1 MSAALTGLRYDS
13 RNIFG
18 IEIVFDVEAVD
29 VIVNNIR
36 HVANCPHWAC
46 VSCSKQLFQEVTSN
60 SILTSMVVPPESV
73 IVDIGCHIG
82 TYSLPLA
89 KQGHSLISID
99 GSPDSIA
106 CLGEAQRRNNLRNII
121 AINKV
126 LSNDERSCFFNSKSS
141 AYSAIDDNFST
152 NIPQTTSTLDIL
164 LKSQLSYINQCD
176 LIKMDVEGQ
185 EQKVIEGAFYTIV
198 QFKPILI
205 LEINTSCLH
214 KQNQKPNI
222 LFRVLTELGY
232 DILLPEF
239 DLNTMQVNLL
249 QIDPD
254 AIFPYGIENV
264 LCCHKERKFKGK
276 EYTPPKSNLEL
287 YSTLQRQYKSNSNLD
302 SPFNSYF
309 KSLIDEDTVANT

>member
-198 QFKPILI
+198 QFKPMLLI
-205 LEINTSCLH
+205 EINTYCLH
-214 KQNQKPNI
+214 NNNQKPNI

-239 DLNTMQVNLL
+239 DLNTMRASLV

-254 AIFPYGIENV
+254 AIFPYGVDNI
-264 LCCHKERKFKGK
+264 LCCHKERKFENK
-276 EYTPPKSNLEL
+276 EYKPPKSHQEL
-287 YSTLQRQYKSNSNLD
+287 RSILQEKYDNNLD